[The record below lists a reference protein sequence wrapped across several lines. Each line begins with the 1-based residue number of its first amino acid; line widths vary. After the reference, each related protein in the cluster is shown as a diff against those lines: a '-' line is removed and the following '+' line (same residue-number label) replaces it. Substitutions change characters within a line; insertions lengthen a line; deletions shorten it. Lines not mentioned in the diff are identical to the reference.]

1 MEQSYEK
8 SSLDI
13 RKVLEKTKADV
24 IREKNLKMIND
35 WCKEFCIENKFS
47 CLLFD
52 VFTNYIRSVTTEGIA
67 KERSVNMRTEE
78 IFSKRLK
85 SSMGK
90 MTQRQLS
97 AKIGTTEV
105 TVSRWLNGSRI
116 PKLTDAVQIASVLN
130 VSLDYL
136 SGISEF
142 PKDRA
147 KKVIPLEKALDFCEK
162 ERQRWHAYKIKAFEC
177 KGYVESL
184 GGAAL
189 GDQKEGMFGYEI
201 PNILRLLCE
210 DKECI

>member
-1 MEQSYEK
+1 
-8 SSLDI
+8 
-13 RKVLEKTKADV
+13 
-24 IREKNLKMIND
+24 
-35 WCKEFCIENKFS
+35 
-47 CLLFD
+47 
-52 VFTNYIRSVTTEGIA
+52 
-67 KERSVNMRTEE
+67 MRTEE

-85 SSMGK
+85 VAMGK
-90 MTQRQLS
+90 MTQRQLA

-147 KKVIPLEKALDFCEK
+147 KKVIPLEKALNFCEK
-162 ERQRWHAYKIKAFEC
+162 ERQRWHAYKLKALEC